1 MCFQIIHIIHY
12 MTNNKKVEHQQ
23 EQVTTT
29 NKLTFGSVRKGL
41 ERKRMQHSPYPL
53 FLMMSYSTAGQLA
66 AENTNDALTLS
77 ATLFPVWG

>member
-41 ERKRMQHSPYPL
+41 ERKGKECSILHIHYP
-53 FLMMSYSTAGQLA
+53 
-66 AENTNDALTLS
+66 
-77 ATLFPVWG
+77 